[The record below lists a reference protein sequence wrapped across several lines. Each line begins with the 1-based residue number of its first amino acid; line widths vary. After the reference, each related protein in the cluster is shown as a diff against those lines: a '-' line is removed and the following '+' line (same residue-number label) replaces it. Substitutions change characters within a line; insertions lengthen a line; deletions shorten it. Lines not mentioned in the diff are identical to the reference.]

1 MHWYQSLLLAGA
13 VIAGYLAWNVPRA
26 ILWISLGALSF
37 VASSWWHDA
46 GLPYGAA
53 FGAATNVFICFMLYA
68 YAQYRFEMRIWNCFH
83 LMLVIDIL
91 YLAGVVKSH
100 YDFAVALELANWLA
114 LFVIGAAGIAERA
127 ARGVPAGL
135 HIPGGTGLVHRAL
148 WAERARPPFWQAR

>member
-68 YAQYRFEMRIWNCFH
+68 YALQRWEMRLWNVFH
-83 LMLVIDIL
+83 GMILIDLL
-91 YLAGVVKSH
+91 YLSGVVRSH

-114 LFVIGAAGIAERA
+114 LLVIGATGISERA
-127 ARGVPAGL
+127 SRGVPAGR
-135 HIPGGTGLVHRAL
+135 HSVRSFGLVHRAL